1 MAQVER
7 LYLRVMLPV
16 SLLMLAAILAFNIA
30 VERRIQAKVTS
41 EAKKN

>member
-7 LYLRVMLPV
+7 LYLRVMLPI
-16 SLLMLAAILAFNIA
+16 SLLVLAAILAFNVA

-41 EAKKN
+41 S

>member
-16 SLLMLAAILAFNIA
+16 SLLVLAAILAFNVA
-30 VERRIQAKVTS
+30 VERRIQAKVT
-41 EAKKN
+41 